1 MKISLMAL
9 VAGFCLVVGL
19 PLAAT
24 AGPTPG
30 SPDGDGD
37 GVEDFFDNCYLAPD
51 TNADQKDTDHDGCGN
66 VCDFD
71 TNNDGA
77 VTPTDFTAFKAS
89 YLKGDN
95 GPLPDD
101 VGYDPDFDS
110 DCNGVISPTDFTAFK
125 ANYLLPTGP
134 SGFPA
139 GNRMPGC
146 LGPNP

>member
-9 VAGFCLVVGL
+9 VAGFCLVVGF

-30 SPDGDGD
+30 GPDSDGD
-37 GVEDFFDNCYLAPD
+37 GVEDFFDNCHLPPD
-51 TNADQKDTDHDGCGN
+51 VNPDQKDTDHDGCGN
-66 VCDFD
+66 ICDSD
-71 TNNDGA
+71 NDNNGA
-77 VTPTDFTAFKAS
+77 VSPSDFAAFKAT

-101 VGYDPDFDS
+101 PGYNANFDATCEGVVSPADF
-110 DCNGVISPTDFTAFK
+110 VIFK
-125 ANYLLPTGP
+125 GNYLQPTGP

-139 GNRMPGC
+139 ANRHSGC
-146 LGPNP
+146 PGPN